1 MFGQLKAK
9 YVESQLFFADIYEMV
24 MFPGLLVPI
33 PDREARVVEM
43 YEKRSLEC
51 VFLAMVT
58 WFRLFRHV
66 LHSVNVARFHFSAVF
81 WESCYIAH
89 PRSCAKVSGKPVR
102 GYEIGGKT
110 AFRQEKCCT
119 IRNLPQ
125 KSGSCYKIRRFL
137 PGFLISWQVFSAWC
151 LSWAWC
157 SDGGARGSVAC
168 AGSADRDRGGRSPSR
183 TVGSCATSSWSPP
196 SVTARA
202 PTASISR
209 A

>member
-1 MFGQLKAK
+1 MH
-9 YVESQLFFADIYEMV
+9 
-24 MFPGLLVPI
+24 
-33 PDREARVVEM
+33 
-43 YEKRSLEC
+43 EKRSLEC

-81 WESCYIAH
+81 LESCYIAH

>member
-9 YVESQLFFADIYEMV
+9 YVESQLFFAGIYEMV

-43 YEKRSLEC
+43 YEKWSLEC
-51 VFLAMVT
+51 VSLAMVT

-81 WESCYIAH
+81 LESCYIAH
-89 PRSCAKVSGKPVR
+89 LRSRAKVSGKPVR
-102 GYEIGGKT
+102 GYRIGGKT

-119 IRNLPQ
+119 IRNLPR
-125 KSGSCYKIRRFL
+125 KSESCNKIRRFL
-137 PGFLISWQVFSAWC
+137 PWALISWQVLAAWCPLQAWC
-151 LSWAWC
+151 L
-157 SDGGARGSVAC
+157 DGEARGSVAC